1 MSERIRIMMVDDE
14 PDIPAVL
21 KPILQVEYDVVVAV
35 NGLDA
40 LLKLPRYQP
49 DLLIVDLMMPL
60 MDGWEL
66 AANVRRNEDF
76 RDIPIIFLTALDSR
90 DDIRRGYESGANVYM
105 TKPFDPDRV
114 LRNVKVFVER
124 DGLAPRP
131 KTLSMQDITREEME
145 ANGGPRPVA
154 APPPARAPE
163 KRPLTKT
170 HTQKAAESAG
180 AAGPSA
186 AAAAAPAPPAP
197 APAPAAPPAPRPAA
211 AGPPSTSWKSL
222 VPHPGPQSP
231 LARFVMPP
239 RVLVVD
245 DDPDIVEAIR
255 ISLES
260 GFEVVTAFD
269 GLEALRRIPECE
281 PDLYVIDGMMPK
293 MSGFQA
299 LQTLRACPDT
309 RHQPVLFISAKAD
322 PRDREYARSLGAND
336 FLAKPFSPA
345 ALVERL
351 TALVAAPGFQVNL
364 RKRKTLGQILLEE
377 GKKKAEEEDRRR
389 RLVTSHTQR
398 VLDEFLQKY
407 GDQDPYGRRG
417 GASEPPPSDKR

>member
-1 MSERIRIMMVDDE
+1 
-14 PDIPAVL
+14 
-21 KPILQVEYDVVVAV
+21 
-35 NGLDA
+35 
-40 LLKLPRYQP
+40 
-49 DLLIVDLMMPL
+49 
-60 MDGWEL
+60 
-66 AANVRRNEDF
+66 
-76 RDIPIIFLTALDSR
+76 
-90 DDIRRGYESGANVYM
+90 
-105 TKPFDPDRV
+105 
-114 LRNVKVFVER
+114 
-124 DGLAPRP
+124 
-131 KTLSMQDITREEME
+131 
-145 ANGGPRPVA
+145 
-154 APPPARAPE
+154 
-163 KRPLTKT
+163 
-170 HTQKAAESAG
+170 
-180 AAGPSA
+180 
-186 AAAAAPAPPAP
+186 
-197 APAPAAPPAPRPAA
+197 
-211 AGPPSTSWKSL
+211 
-222 VPHPGPQSP
+222 
-231 LARFVMPP
+231 MPP

-293 MSGFQA
+293 MSGFQV

-398 VLDEFLQKY
+398 VLEEFLQKY
-407 GDQDPYGRRG
+407 GDQDPYSRRG
-417 GASEPPPSDKR
+417 GASEAPPSDKR